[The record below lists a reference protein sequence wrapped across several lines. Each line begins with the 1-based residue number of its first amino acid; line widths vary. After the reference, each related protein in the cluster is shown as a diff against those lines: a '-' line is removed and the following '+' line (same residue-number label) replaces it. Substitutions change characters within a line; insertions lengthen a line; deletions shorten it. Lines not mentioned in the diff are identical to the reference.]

1 MEVVREAFNEH
12 RNYVQGRC
20 KEAIQEY
27 CKLNGDI
34 PSPAD
39 IYAVATRTF
48 PKADTPELL
57 ADYNRLMAIF
67 VWWWNNYLPGVAGSK
82 HWRLSIRTT
91 QTISAATT
99 LGVQCI
105 PKGTEA
111 FAVLM
116 YENCHPKW
124 VKLMEVT
131 EKFTKKVVIP
141 RKKDDAE
148 SDDYLGQYTSSR
160 SGQSSYG
167 GWSVEGKNRFNE
179 LTEKIEEGRAKDE
192 SPHLESECLGLV
204 REANK
209 MPKEVPDGAA
219 AASKKKRKRKRDAV
233 EVVHVA
239 CVMDD

>member
-1 MEVVREAFNEH
+1 
-12 RNYVQGRC
+12 
-20 KEAIQEY
+20 
-27 CKLNGDI
+27 
-34 PSPAD
+34 
-39 IYAVATRTF
+39 
-48 PKADTPELL
+48 
-57 ADYNRLMAIF
+57 MAIF

-82 HWRLSIRTT
+82 HWRFSIRTS

-131 EKFTKKVVIP
+131 AKFTKKVVIP
-141 RKKDDAE
+141 RKKENKE

-204 REANK
+204 RVANK
-209 MPKEVPDGAA
+209 MAKEVPDGAA
-219 AASKKKRKRKRDAV
+219 ASSKKKRKRKRDAV